1 MLSLNNIDYHW
12 GAQPV
17 LAGVSVFVG
26 RGQKVGLAGPNG
38 AGKTTL
44 LRIAA
49 GEVTPDAGSVGRPRA
64 IGYLSQAPEIADTFG
79 ADADVREVLVSASPT
94 APLARELH
102 EAERRMSD
110 TTGEALDEAIRSYGE
125 LEEQYGAAGGYAV
138 EARAASV
145 LHGLGLGHVGLER
158 RVRGLSSGERTRL
171 EMARVLVG
179 GADLLL
185 LDEPT
190 NHLDADGTRWLM
202 QFLER
207 TEAGVLLVSHDL
219 RLLDHSIS
227 RVYELDGQNHRV
239 TDFKGSYSE
248 YLEWSERRK
257 EVQQHT
263 RERQLS
269 EVDRLQATANRFRA
283 YAVKSKKMA
292 RRAKVLDRRVER
304 MRTEVVEAP
313 TKAKALGL
321 YFKPADR
328 TGRIALRVRGLAMSY
343 GENQVLRSVG
353 FELERGQRLAVI
365 GVNGAGK
372 STLLN
377 LVAGRGRAAAGSI
390 ELGHDVKL
398 GRFTHEFQADA
409 ARLSAYEHLA
419 PLVPGGE
426 SAIRGALAQL
436 LFGTDHA
443 FRPIETL
450 SAGERARLGIAK
462 LMLERRNLLLLDEP
476 NSNLDT
482 QTRAWVLDA
491 LEAYGAPVVAVSH
504 DREFVA
510 GLKPDH
516 VLLMPDETFEPFEPR
531 HLERVEPV

>member
-12 GAQPV
+12 GAQSV

-49 GEVTPDAGSVGRPRA
+49 GEVTPDAGSVGRPKA
-64 IGYLSQAPEIADTFG
+64 VGYLSQTPALADTFS

-94 APLARELH
+94 APLASELH
-102 EAERRMSD
+102 AAERRMSD
-110 TTGEALDEAIRSYGE
+110 ATGEALDQAIRSYGE
-125 LEEQYGAAGGYAV
+125 LEERYRTAGGYAV

-145 LHGLGLGHVGLER
+145 LHGLGLARVGLER
-158 RVRGLSSGERTRL
+158 KIAGLSSGERTRL

-207 TEAGVLLVSHDL
+207 SEAGVFLISHDL

-227 RVYELDGQNHRV
+227 RVYELDGQTHGV
-239 TDFKGSYSE
+239 SEFKGSYSA
-248 YLEWSERRK
+248 YLEWSEQSKR
-257 EVQQHT
+257 VQQRT
-263 RERQLS
+263 RTRQLA
-269 EVDRLQATANRFRA
+269 DLKRLRSTADRFRHG
-283 YAVKSKKMA
+283 SEKMA
-292 RRAKVLDRRVER
+292 RRAKVLDRRAAR
-304 MRTEVVEAP
+304 MRAEVVDAP
-313 TKAKALGL
+313 TAAKSLGL
-321 YFKPADR
+321 VFKPVDR
-328 TGRIALRVRGLAMSY
+328 TGRVALRVRGLAMSY
-343 GENQVLRSVG
+343 GENQVLRSVS

-377 LVAGRGRAAAGSI
+377 LLAGRGSAAAGSI
-390 ELGHDVKL
+390 ELGHNVNL
-398 GRFTHEFQADA
+398 GRFTHEFQAEA
-409 ARLSAYEHLA
+409 ARLSAYEHLT
-419 PLVPGGE
+419 PLVSGGE
-426 SAIRGALAQL
+426 GAIRGALAQL

-482 QTRAWVLDA
+482 QTRGWVLDA
-491 LEAYGAPVVAVSH
+491 LKEYGASVVAVSH
-504 DREFVA
+504 DREFVE

-531 HLERVEPV
+531 HLELVEPA